1 MKEGIDFI
9 HSSFAFKKSSFEAF
23 KAILHPSEIAYL
35 EAIRDPNSIGQPNT
49 IQLDDEEE
57 KFLEE
62 FMESMADP
70 NENEDFDEDDITCRN
85 IVNGRCTIGGSCHKY
100 HP

>member
-35 EAIRDPNSIGQPNT
+35 EAIRDPNSIG
-49 IQLDDEEE
+49 
-57 KFLEE
+57 
-62 FMESMADP
+62 
-70 NENEDFDEDDITCRN
+70 
-85 IVNGRCTIGGSCHKY
+85 
-100 HP
+100 